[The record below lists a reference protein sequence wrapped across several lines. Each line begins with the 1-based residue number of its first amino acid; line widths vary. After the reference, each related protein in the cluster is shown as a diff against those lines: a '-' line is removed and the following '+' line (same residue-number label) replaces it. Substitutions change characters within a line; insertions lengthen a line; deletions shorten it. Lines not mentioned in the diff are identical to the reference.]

1 MRILRFIG
9 MCAVAL
15 FFSSCGH
22 KFIKTEEFLQCEQA
36 FKHYLQEQAALASIA
51 VAFGGSASGVLNAD
65 AVELID
71 YEVVGST
78 TVQDSIDIFRA
89 KAIGKYE
96 DWLNLQT
103 ESMNC
108 YKRYFDD
115 EVKIYHENR
124 ERTRRRLEEI
134 RNGAKLGVW
143 ETVEQHE
150 EILAKPAK
158 TIEEL
163 QRDALKGRNSSYSCY
178 VQKKETVD
186 DLINRKQ
193 EIIDN
198 WFPQTK
204 YYLSLAPDKV
214 LAKSVKVTYC
224 VDGNKEDKREAV
236 LMFNPDLT
244 KVLEK

>member
-1 MRILRFIG
+1 MKILTFIG
-9 MCAVAL
+9 VCSVAL

-22 KFIKTEEFLQCEQA
+22 KFIKTEEFLHCEQA

-65 AVELID
+65 AVELVD
-71 YEVVGST
+71 YEVVGTT
-78 TVQDSIDIFRA
+78 TVQDSINIFRA
-89 KAIGKYE
+89 EG
-96 DWLNLQT
+96 T
-103 ESMNC
+103 
-108 YKRYFDD
+108 KRYEKKLDLDIKWMNSCKSNFDK
-115 EVKIYHENR
+115 EVKGYYENR
-124 ERTRRRLEEI
+124 EKARRRLEEL
-134 RNGAKLGVW
+134 RNGAKTRLW
-143 ETVEQHE
+143 ERAEQYE
-150 EILAKPAK
+150 DILARPEMSL
-158 TIEEL
+158 EEL
-163 QRDALKGRNSSYSCY
+163 QNNALKNRTTQYSRY
-178 VQKKETVD
+178 VDTKKTVD

-193 EIIDN
+193 EFIDN